1 MSNNLSKAPPAVR
14 LSAAKKLQPAEK
26 QAFYGAARRGGKND
40 FSLWAAMARRACRA
54 ASGARA
60 LKQPWLCVQGQSV
73 SPPPPLSAGDAQQQ
87 QRPAAAL
94 CLPGAA
100 PLPFPGRDE
109 AEKQPVRRFSPGRPG
124 GLPTPGELG
133 GAVGPYRGR
142 DGAPKV
148 PLFRRAPG
156 PPRGGRRYFS
166 GARGRCLWYT
176 HDRK

>member
-14 LSAAKKLQPAEK
+14 RSAAKKLQPAEK
-26 QAFYGAARRGGKND
+26 QTFYGTARQGGKNN
-40 FSLWAAMARRACRA
+40 FSLWAAMAPPRLPRSKRGKSPKTALALCPRAIRIIA
-54 ASGARA
+54 
-60 LKQPWLCVQGQSV
+60 
-73 SPPPPLSAGDAQQQ
+73 PLSAGDAQQQ

-109 AEKQPVRRFSPGRPG
+109 AEKHPVRRFSPGCPG
-124 GLPTPGELG
+124 GLPAPGGLG

-142 DGAPKV
+142 DGASKV

-156 PPRGGRRYFS
+156 PPRGGKRYFS